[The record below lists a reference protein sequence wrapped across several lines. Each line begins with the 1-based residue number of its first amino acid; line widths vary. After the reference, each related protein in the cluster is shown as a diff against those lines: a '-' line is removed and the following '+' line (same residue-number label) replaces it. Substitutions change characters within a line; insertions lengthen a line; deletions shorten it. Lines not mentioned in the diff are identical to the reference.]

1 MANTTILYGYWL
13 SSCTW
18 RVRAAMHLKKMTFEE
33 RSIDIV
39 REKAQ
44 LTEQFRKI
52 NPSQKVPAL
61 FVDGA
66 TIVESMAI
74 IEYLDDTRPDPP
86 LKPITP
92 LQRAR
97 MQEICEII
105 VSGIQPLQNIGLKR
119 FFETE
124 DKFTVFTKHWTE
136 RGLQSLEVLLKNSA
150 GGYSVGNQMTKADLC
165 LVPQVYNAV
174 TRHKLDLGKYP
185 ILSKL
190 YEKLL
195 KEESFRKTHPMIV
208 KVQKKLTL
216 PTL

>member
-18 RVRAAMHLKKMTFEE
+18 RVRVAMHLKNMAFEE

-44 LTEQFRKI
+44 LTPQFRAI

-74 IEYLDDTRPDPP
+74 IDYLDDTRPDPP
-86 LKPITP
+86 LKPSTP

-97 MQEICEII
+97 MQEICE
-105 VSGIQPLQNIGLKR
+105 PLQNIGLKSY
-119 FFETE
+119 FETD
-124 DKFTVFTKHWTE
+124 DKYTVFTKHWTE
-136 RGLQSLEVLLKNSA
+136 RRLQSLEELLKNSA
-150 GGYSVGNQMTKADLC
+150 GAYSVGDQMTKADLC

-185 ILSKL
+185 IVSKL

-208 KVQKKLTL
+208 KDQKK
-216 PTL
+216 

>member
-18 RVRAAMHLKKMTFEE
+18 RVRAAMNLKKMTFEE

-44 LTEQFRKI
+44 LTEQFRAI

-74 IEYLDDTRPDPP
+74 IDYLDDTRPDPP
-86 LKPITP
+86 LKPSTP

-97 MQEICEII
+97 MQEICE
-105 VSGIQPLQNIGLKR
+105 PLQNIGLKR
-119 FFETE
+119 YFETE
-124 DKFTVFTKHWTE
+124 DKYTVFTKHWTE
-136 RGLQSLEVLLKNSA
+136 RGLQSLEELFKNSA
-150 GGYSVGNQMTKADLC
+150 GAYSVGDQMTKADLC

-208 KVQKKLTL
+208 RGQKYTL
-216 PTL
+216 PNL